1 MKKRKKT
8 ISGYYGYWCPTKK
21 KRIFKTLWQIEK

>member
-1 MKKRKKT
+1 MKKRKT
-8 ISGYYGYWCPTKK
+8 IAGFYGYWCPIKK

>member
-8 ISGYYGYWCPTKK
+8 ISGFYGYWCPIKN